1 MTTQEF
7 KRAFTI
13 ASSDQDLTNVNMGHL
28 FGFGLQDFQ
37 PVSTTVEA
45 VARMM
50 RWQAHQMD
58 GGWDEQA
65 LDEIRQCGR
74 TKFIVIN

>member
-1 MTTQEF
+1 MNKAEF
-7 KRAFTI
+7 KRAFAV
-13 ASSDQDLTNVNMGHL
+13 ASSDQNLTNVDMGHL
-28 FGFGLQDFQ
+28 FGFGLRDFQ

-50 RWQAHQMD
+50 RWQAHQMN

-65 LDEIRQCGR
+65 LDEIRVAGR
-74 TKFIVIN
+74 TRFIVIN